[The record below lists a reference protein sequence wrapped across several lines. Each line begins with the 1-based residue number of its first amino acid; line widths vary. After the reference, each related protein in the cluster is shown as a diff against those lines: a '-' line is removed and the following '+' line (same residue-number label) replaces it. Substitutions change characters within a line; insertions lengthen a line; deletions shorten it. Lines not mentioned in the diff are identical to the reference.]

1 MCGEDKKALKKTLVG
16 VAQNVDELIRS
27 GVCPDDVFVVVMIDG
42 VQSVDRSIYEYFEE
56 FERESETFLEEDDAL
71 TLKKKYENYQ
81 YHQEIEKEEPL
92 NFTKFLFKPEEFA
105 NRIESKFQQVR
116 AKYDEVVR
124 IRKSIQNIK
133 KEHDKDND
141 NLKMILN
148 RMIDKQKDLLR
159 KIKSDKKVLINEQS
173 IMKELASSEEECN
186 QYLATR
192 DSLAYLAAYRLRTS
206 SLCSDL
212 KHHETKQTIERSS
225 MLEGQFETE
234 RMYDEELMDRSQ
246 EEGEGQRESRLIRKT
261 IKYVNLF
268 FCVKY
273 KKAGKLSSHNW
284 FFNGFCQEFRPKYTV
299 LLDVGVRPYP
309 DAIFKMYR
317 CMKVNGNVGSVC
329 GYMRLIEEK
338 VEDEEMAKSEDMD
351 CLSSIF
357 SSIFDI
363 QRAQQIEKHFEHLVE
378 KPFESIFK
386 FIHVLPGSF
395 SAYSMAALRPVG
407 QDDELLREYFR
418 EMDEKLA
425 KNKIVPSTFS
435 AKQIL
440 TRVLLPKTMW
450 KCCNR
455 IDPDSEEQVL
465 YNENVY
471 LAEDRILCLGIH
483 KNDKDIVFMPDVY
496 AQVEPIKMINE
507 LMAEKKREV
516 NGGAYSFEKVR
527 AEFADTDSKR
537 SSFFIKFQLLYITF
551 LKFLSYFAPAL
562 LVFVFHFAFEIIQTE
577 FLADLFSKESK
588 TGIGNVLYATI
599 TNIVVFIY
607 ALMLLAIFFFSL
619 HLDYKSKKFIY
630 YTYFVS
636 TVLGLLSMLS
646 FIVFLAQ
653 TVQGFIGTGDCK
665 LCPIQTSGRATSRRW
680 KECCPATD
688 CSS

>member
-1 MCGEDKKALKKTLVG
+1 MKLGSAGLSAAEKLPTPEMISDNQKSEMIRHFMSQVKTEDLLNVAFMKPIEVALRTSKTDKTLPPDALPSGLMLVLKDNGINDNKYQLAPFQPVPPDLASYDQLRSQHLDNYVSLLKKPPAEEPEPAAMVDEVRMSQRRAREGGMEVGICVSMCGEDKKALKKTLVG
-16 VAQNVDELIRS
+16 VAQNVDELVRS
-27 GVCPDDVFVVVMIDG
+27 GVCPDDMFVVVMIDG

-105 NRIESKFQQVR
+105 NRIESKFQHVR

-159 KIKSDKKVLINEQS
+159 KINSHKKVAISEES
-173 IMKELASSEEECN
+173 IMKELANSEEECN
-186 QYLATR
+186 QYLTTR

-212 KHHETKQTIERSS
+212 RDQETKQTIERSS

-234 RMYDEELMDRSQ
+234 RMYDEELMERSR
-246 EEGEGQRESRLIRKT
+246 EEGQRESRLIRKT

-317 CMKVNGNVGSVC
+317 CMKLNAHVGSVC

-338 VEDEEMAKSEDMD
+338 VEDEEMTKSEDMD

-357 SSIFDI
+357 LSLFDI
-363 QRAQQIEKHFEHLVE
+363 QRAQQIEKHF
-378 KPFESIFK
+378 
-386 FIHVLPGSF
+386 
-395 SAYSMAALRPVG
+395 
-407 QDDELLREYFR
+407 
-418 EMDEKLA
+418 
-425 KNKIVPSTFS
+425 
-435 AKQIL
+435 
-440 TRVLLPKTMW
+440 
-450 KCCNR
+450 
-455 IDPDSEEQVL
+455 
-465 YNENVY
+465 
-471 LAEDRILCLGIH
+471 
-483 KNDKDIVFMPDVY
+483 
-496 AQVEPIKMINE
+496 
-507 LMAEKKREV
+507 
-516 NGGAYSFEKVR
+516 
-527 AEFADTDSKR
+527 
-537 SSFFIKFQLLYITF
+537 
-551 LKFLSYFAPAL
+551 
-562 LVFVFHFAFEIIQTE
+562 
-577 FLADLFSKESK
+577 
-588 TGIGNVLYATI
+588 
-599 TNIVVFIY
+599 
-607 ALMLLAIFFFSL
+607 
-619 HLDYKSKKFIY
+619 
-630 YTYFVS
+630 
-636 TVLGLLSMLS
+636 
-646 FIVFLAQ
+646 
-653 TVQGFIGTGDCK
+653 
-665 LCPIQTSGRATSRRW
+665 
-680 KECCPATD
+680 
-688 CSS
+688 